1 MNSGQRTLTIL
12 GSTGSIGK
20 QALEVV
26 SSLGEMYKIGYL
38 TVNKNIAE
46 LEKQAMQYSP
56 IGVVVKE
63 EKYYKEFV
71 ASTSFKGEILSG
83 EEGVAAAAEFDSNDM
98 LLSALVGFSGV
109 IPTLKAVRKG
119 INISLAN
126 KETLVAAGSII
137 TEAAKES
144 GSEILAVDSEHS
156 AVLQSLVGENKSEI
170 EKIILTASGGPFL
183 NTSPELFEGLT
194 VKEALNH
201 PNWSMGSKITIDSAT
216 MMNKGFE
223 VIEAHWLFDLE
234 IEKIDVVIHPQSI
247 IHSLVQFIDGSV
259 KAQLGLPDMRIPI
272 SYALTYPRRL
282 SYNFPRLD
290 LAEIGNLTF
299 AKPDENKFRCLPLAY
314 QAIKTGGTAPAVIN
328 AANEVAVEAF
338 LNEKIRFTDIADII
352 SFVLERSNIIFNPTI
367 DELIE
372 VDYETRLI
380 TENYIGS
387 LFK

>member
-1 MNSGQRTLTIL
+1 MNNGQKILTIL

-20 QALEVV
+20 QTLDVV
-26 SSLGEMYKIGYL
+26 SSLGDMYKIGFL
-38 TVNKNIAE
+38 TVNKNIE
-46 LEKQAMQYSP
+46 DLEEQTKLFSP

-63 EKYYKEFV
+63 DKYYKEFV
-71 ASTSFKGEILSG
+71 KTTSFKGEILSG
-83 EEGVAAAAEFDSNDM
+83 EEGVAAAAEFEQNDM
-98 LLSALVGFSGV
+98 VLSALVGFSGV
-109 IPTLKAVRKG
+109 VPTLKAIRKG

-137 TEAAKES
+137 IEAAKAS
-144 GSEILAVDSEHS
+144 GSDILAVDSEHS
-156 AVLQSLVGENKSEI
+156 AVLQSLVGESTSEI

-183 NTSPELFEGLT
+183 NTEQELFKSLT

-223 VIEAHWLFDLE
+223 VIEAYWLFGLDV
-234 IEKIDVVIHPQSI
+234 EKIDVVIHPQSI
-247 IHSLVQFIDGSV
+247 IHSLVQFVDGSV

-282 SYNFPRLD
+282 EYNFPRLD

-299 AKPDENKFRCLPLAY
+299 AKPDSEKFPCLPLAY
-314 QAIKTGGTAPAVIN
+314 KAIQTGGTAPAIVN
-328 AANEVAVEAF
+328 AANEIAVDAF
-338 LNEKIRFTDIADII
+338 LNEKIRFTDIADTIK
-352 SFVLERSNIIFNPTI
+352 FALDRSDIIFNPTI
-367 DELIE
+367 DEIIN
-372 VDYETRLI
+372 VDYETRMI
-380 TENYIGS
+380 TENYIDS